1 MKVSYQ
7 LHLLLSISLLT
18 LGCSTVLYANE
29 ISRSTGVGN
38 FTLLETISGILTTIL
53 TVISLFFKNK
63 SDKKQVKID
72 QILQLAGLAID
83 ALKDK
88 TLTKDEINEL
98 ITKYKGLKG

>member
-29 ISRSTGVGN
+29 ISGSTGVGN

-53 TVISLFFKNK
+53 TVVSLFFKNK